1 MRKYLSISVF
11 SLIII
16 IAISLFYLSY
26 FGIKTDNFNSLIK
39 NKIKN
44 YDSRISMILGD
55 VFLKLNLQELS
66 IKLNTKNTKLNINQ
80 NYIKL
85 NNVDVH
91 LNLIKFLKKE
101 NSIQKI
107 RLISDENKIKNVS
120 NFLSSYRFNFS
131 RSLLFE
137 QIKEGKI
144 QAEANIYFDDKNQN
158 NLNYDL
164 NGNIYDATINLI
176 GADDLKKINFSFDIK
191 KNKYI
196 FNNINFLYQNTKYK
210 SNTISITNVNDIF
223 EIKGDL
229 NNKKDLINI
238 NSLSN
243 FFNINLDF
251 LDKKEIF
258 IETKNEFAFK
268 VNSKLSIK
276 DFEFKSNLKFDE
288 IFLNKKYQDLIYL
301 KDGII
306 KFEYIKKNLSVDLNS
321 KFVFFENED
330 KKKVNTDID
339 KNNIQLN
346 LTKKN
351 DENYK
356 IKGNLTN
363 DKTYLD
369 TNNALFKILKIDRD
383 ILSEDKILI
392 DSNNE
397 FAFQIGK
404 NNKIKNLSINSTLNF
419 DKLKFNKNFQNLI
432 YLKNGKIVSIFKD
445 KSFDMKI
452 DSKYVFFTSKYNSNE
467 KDQNIILK
475 IKNNEKNS
483 IDIETFFKTNKAK
496 INSKEITKYLNIN
509 NNLIK
514 DQYIDLES
522 DNKINFSISD
532 KNIVKDLKIKS
543 FLKFDKLKINYKSN
557 KIRKFVKNYD
567 DKIYI
572 KGENVELN
580 YFNGETEIKGNGK
593 FSLNDEFENFN
604 IKIINKKNNIKFDT
618 FLNLK
623 NSLIKI
629 EQIDYLK
636 TKKKDA
642 NLSVIGYY
650 DIDDKYI
657 YFDESNY
664 LEGENNFFI
673 SNLNLNL
680 QKDFKIK
687 SIDKLELNFLNNQ
700 GQLNDIKILKYKDK
714 FQLIGKNYDGKS
726 LIENIVKGNSN
737 DNFFNIFENLNSE
750 VILSIDQFYLGNA
763 SSLNKII
770 GRLVIK
776 KNKLEDGKIDAF
788 VNKKNKFSYS
798 LKTSSNNEKITNLY
812 IEEPEPFIKNYKFVK
827 GFKEGR
833 LEFTSTEIN
842 NVSKSKLNIYDFK
855 VKKVPLLA
863 KVLTLAS
870 LQGIAD
876 ILTGEGIRFD
886 EFEMEYIKRDKN
898 NTTIKEMYAIG
909 PAISILM
916 DGYIV
921 KDELTSLRG
930 TLVPATTINK
940 SIKKIPII
948 GNILVGKKVGEGVFG
963 VSFKIKGHPKDL
975 KTTVNPVKTLTP
987 RFITRTLEKLKGN

>member
-26 FGIKTDNFNSLIK
+26 FGIKTDKFNSLIK

-196 FNNINFLYQNTKYK
+196 FNNINFLYQNAKYK

-330 KKKVNTDID
+330 KKKINTDID

-522 DNKINFSISD
+522 DNKINFSISG

-657 YFDESNY
+657 YLDESNY

-714 FQLIGKNYDGKS
+714 FQLIGKNYDGRS
-726 LIENIVKGNSN
+726 LVENIVKGNSN

-940 SIKKIPII
+940 SIKKIPLI

>member
-26 FGIKTDNFNSLIK
+26 FGIKTDKFNSLIK

-196 FNNINFLYQNTKYK
+196 FNNINFLYQNAKYK

-330 KKKVNTDID
+330 KKKINTDID

-522 DNKINFSISD
+522 DNKINFSISG

-657 YFDESNY
+657 YLDESNY

-714 FQLIGKNYDGKS
+714 FQLIGKNYDGRS
-726 LIENIVKGNSN
+726 LVENIVKGNSN

>member
-107 RLISDENKIKNVS
+107 KLISDENKIKNVS

-137 QIKEGKI
+137 QIKEGTI

-196 FNNINFLYQNTKYK
+196 FNNINFLYQNAKYK

-330 KKKVNTDID
+330 KKKINTDID

-404 NNKIKNLSINSTLNF
+404 NNKVKNLSINSTLNF

-445 KSFDMKI
+445 KSFDVKI

-522 DNKINFSISD
+522 DNKINFSISG

-657 YFDESNY
+657 YLDESNY
-664 LEGENNFFI
+664 LEGKNNFFI

-737 DNFFNIFENLNSE
+737 GNFFNIFENLNSE
-750 VILSIDQFYLGNA
+750 VILSIDQFYLGN
-763 SSLNKII
+763 SSFLNKII

>member
-1 MRKYLSISVF
+1 MTLH
-11 SLIII
+11 
-16 IAISLFYLSY
+16 
-26 FGIKTDNFNSLIK
+26 
-39 NKIKN
+39 
-44 YDSRISMILGD
+44 RI
-55 VFLKLNLQELS
+55 Q
-66 IKLNTKNTKLNINQ
+66 
-80 NYIKL
+80 Y
-85 NNVDVH
+85 
-91 LNLIKFLKKE
+91 
-101 NSIQKI
+101 
-107 RLISDENKIKNVS
+107 
-120 NFLSSYRFNFS
+120 Y
-131 RSLLFE
+131 
-137 QIKEGKI
+137 
-144 QAEANIYFDDKNQN
+144 A
-158 NLNYDL
+158 
-164 NGNIYDATINLI
+164 
-176 GADDLKKINFSFDIK
+176 
-191 KNKYI
+191 
-196 FNNINFLYQNTKYK
+196 
-210 SNTISITNVNDIF
+210 
-223 EIKGDL
+223 
-229 NNKKDLINI
+229 
-238 NSLSN
+238 
-243 FFNINLDF
+243 
-251 LDKKEIF
+251 
-258 IETKNEFAFK
+258 
-268 VNSKLSIK
+268 
-276 DFEFKSNLKFDE
+276 
-288 IFLNKKYQDLIYL
+288 
-301 KDGII
+301 
-306 KFEYIKKNLSVDLNS
+306 
-321 KFVFFENED
+321 
-330 KKKVNTDID
+330 
-339 KNNIQLN
+339 
-346 LTKKN
+346 KKN

-496 INSKEITKYLNIN
+496 INSKEIKKYLNIN

-522 DNKINFSISD
+522 DNKINFSISG
-532 KNIVKDLKIKS
+532 KNIVKDLKIRS
-543 FLKFDKLKINYKSN
+543 FLKFDKLKINFKSN

-657 YFDESNY
+657 YLDESNY
-664 LEGENNFFI
+664 LEGKNNFFI

-714 FQLIGKNYDGKS
+714 FQLIGKNYDGRS
-726 LIENIVKGNSN
+726 LVENIVKGNSN

-842 NVSKSKLNIYDFK
+842 NISKSKLNIYDFK